1 MWTATEKL
9 NCVQR
14 ELKYRIRV
22 YARLVAEGKLSERQA
37 SREIALMAAIV
48 DDYTKVVARETP
60 QLNLGD

>member
-1 MWTATEKL
+1 MWTATDKL

-37 SREIALMAAIV
+37 SREIAIMAAIV
-48 DDYTKVVARETP
+48 DDYTKVVAREAP
-60 QLNLGD
+60 ELELE